1 MKKDYALITGAS
13 SGIGLAMAKQL
24 AEQGYPLILVARRID
39 RLEKLAQE
47 IREKAKVDVRVIPMD
62 LSDPDA
68 ASRLYEETRKQDLH
82 TEILINNAG
91 YGMQGKFVEMDTRKI
106 AAMFRLN
113 MDALTFL
120 CREFAPAM
128 IARKHG
134 YILNVASASAFL
146 PSPYVSA
153 YAASQAFV
161 GQFSEALRFELSG
174 TGVGVSTLYPGVTKT
189 EFNDVAGAKHP
200 PLMEASVLT
209 AEQVARIGLNG
220 MFRRK
225 RSIVPGIINKINAFF
240 SQVFH
245 RGLITHVAGTLL
257 KNANGHE

>member
-1 MKKDYALITGAS
+1 MKKEYALITGAS
-13 SGIGLAMAKQL
+13 SGIGLAMAQQL
-24 AEQGYPLILVARRID
+24 ANQGYPLILVARRVD
-39 RLEKLAQE
+39 RLESLAKD
-47 IREKAKVDVRVIPMD
+47 IRARTSVDVRVIPMD
-62 LSDPDA
+62 LSESDA
-68 ASRLYEETRKQDLH
+68 AARLFEETKRLGLH

-91 YGMQGKFVEMDTRKI
+91 YGMQGKFLAMETHKI

-128 IARKHG
+128 VERKHG

-161 GQFSEALRFELSG
+161 GQFSEALRFELAD

-209 AEQVARIGLNG
+209 AEQVARIGLRG
-220 MFRRK
+220 MFRGK
-225 RSIVPGIINKINAFF
+225 RSIVPGIINKLNAFF

-245 RGLITHVAGTLL
+245 RGFITHVAGTLL
-257 KNANGHE
+257 KKANGH

>member
-13 SGIGLAMAKQL
+13 SGIGLAMAHEL
-24 AEQGYPLILVARRID
+24 ADQGYPLILVARRVD
-39 RLEKLAQE
+39 RLESLAAD
-47 IREKAKVDVRVIPMD
+47 IRKRTNVDVCVIPLD
-62 LSDPDA
+62 LSEPDA
-68 ASRLYEETRKQDLH
+68 AERLREETARRKLH

-91 YGMQGKFVEMDTRKI
+91 YGMQGKFIEMDTRKM

-128 IARKHG
+128 VERKHG

-146 PSPYVSA
+146 PSPYVAA

-161 GQFSEALRFELSG
+161 GQFSEALRFELEG
-174 TGVGVSTLYPGVTKT
+174 TGVSVTTLYPGVTTT

-200 PLMEASVLT
+200 PLMNASVLT
-209 AEQVARIGLNG
+209 AAQVARISLRA

-245 RGLITHVAGTLL
+245 RGIITYVAGTLL
-257 KNANGHE
+257 KKANGH

>member
-24 AEQGYPLILVARRID
+24 ADQGYPLILVARRVD

-47 IREKAKVDVRVIPMD
+47 IREQAKVDVQVIPMD

-91 YGMQGKFVEMDTRKI
+91 YGMQGKFVEMDTRKM

-120 CREFAPAM
+120 CHEFAPAM

-209 AEQVARIGLNG
+209 AEQVARIGLRG

-225 RSIVPGIINKINAFF
+225 RSIVPGLINKINAFF

-245 RGLITHVAGTLL
+245 RGFITHVAGTLL

>member
-13 SGIGLAMAKQL
+13 SGIGLAMAHEL
-24 AEQGYPLILVARRID
+24 ADQGYPLILVARRID
-39 RLEKLAQE
+39 RLESLAAD
-47 IREKAKVDVRVIPMD
+47 IRKRTNVDVCVIPLD
-62 LSDPDA
+62 LSEPDA
-68 ASRLYEETRKQDLH
+68 AERLREETARRKLH

-91 YGMQGKFVEMDTRKI
+91 YGMQGKFIEMDTRKM

-113 MDALTFL
+113 IDALTFL

-128 IARKHG
+128 VERKHG

-146 PSPYVSA
+146 PSPYVAA

-161 GQFSEALRFELSG
+161 GQFSEALRFELEG
-174 TGVGVSTLYPGVTKT
+174 TGVSVTTLYPGVTTT

-200 PLMEASVLT
+200 PLMNASVLT
-209 AEQVARIGLNG
+209 AAQVARISLRA

-245 RGLITHVAGTLL
+245 RGIITYVAGTLL
-257 KNANGHE
+257 KKANGH

>member
-1 MKKDYALITGAS
+1 MGKDYALITGAS
-13 SGIGLAMAKQL
+13 SGIGLAMAQQL
-24 AEQGYPLILVARRID
+24 ADQGYPLILVARRVN
-39 RLEKLAQE
+39 RLETLAME
-47 IREKAKVDVRVIPMD
+47 IRKRTNVDVCVIPMD
-62 LSDPDA
+62 LSDPEA
-68 ASRLYEETRKQDLH
+68 AARLREETAQKKLLV
-82 TEILINNAG
+82 EILINNAG
-91 YGMQGKFVEMDTRKI
+91 YGMQGKFLEMDTRKM

-113 MDALTFL
+113 IDALTFL

-128 IARKHG
+128 AERKHG

-153 YAASQAFV
+153 YAASQAYV
-161 GQFSEALRFELSG
+161 GQFSEALRFELDE
-174 TGVGVSTLYPGVTKT
+174 TGVSVTTLYPGVTTT

-200 PLMEASVLT
+200 PLMNASVLS
-209 AEQVARIGLNG
+209 AEQVARIGLRA

-245 RGLITHVAGTLL
+245 RGFIAFMAGTLL
-257 KNANGHE
+257 KRANGHD

>member
-1 MKKDYALITGAS
+1 MKKEYALITGAS
-13 SGIGLAMAKQL
+13 SGIGLAMAHQL
-24 AEQGYPLILVARRID
+24 ADQGYPLILVARRID
-39 RLEKLAQE
+39 RLESLAKE
-47 IREKAKVDVRVIPMD
+47 IRERTSVDVRVIRMD
-62 LSDPDA
+62 LSEPDA
-68 ASRLYEETRKQDLH
+68 AARIYEETQRLALH
-82 TEILINNAG
+82 IEILINNAG
-91 YGMQGKFVEMDTRKI
+91 YGMQGKFLAMETRKI
-106 AAMFRLN
+106 ATMFRLN
-113 MDALTFL
+113 IDSLAFL

-128 IARKHG
+128 VERKHG

-174 TGVGVSTLYPGVTKT
+174 TGVRVSTLYPGVTKT

-209 AEQVARIGLNG
+209 AEQVARIGLKA
-220 MFRRK
+220 MFRGK

-257 KNANGHE
+257 KSANGH

>member
-1 MKKDYALITGAS
+1 MNKDYALITGAS
-13 SGIGLAMAKQL
+13 SGIGLAMAQQL
-24 AEQGYPLILVARRID
+24 ADQGYPLILVARRVD
-39 RLEKLAQE
+39 RLEKLAKE
-47 IREKAKVDVRVIPMD
+47 IRARTKVDVRVIPMD
-62 LSDPDA
+62 LSDAEAPT
-68 ASRLYEETRKQDLH
+68 RLREETARHGLH
-82 TEILINNAG
+82 VEILINNAG
-91 YGMQGKFVEMDTRKI
+91 YGMQGKFLEMDTPKM

-113 MDALTFL
+113 IDALAFL

-128 IARKHG
+128 VERRHG
-134 YILNVASASAFL
+134 YIMNVASASAFL

-174 TGVGVSTLYPGVTKT
+174 TGVCVSTLYPGVTKT

-200 PLMEASVLT
+200 PLMEASVLS
-209 AEQVARIGLNG
+209 AEDVARISLKA

-245 RGLITHVAGTLL
+245 RGIITYVAGTLL
-257 KNANGHE
+257 KKANGH

>member
-13 SGIGLAMAKQL
+13 SGIGLAMAHEL
-24 AEQGYPLILVARRID
+24 ADQGYPLILVARRVD
-39 RLEKLAQE
+39 RLESLAAD
-47 IREKAKVDVRVIPMD
+47 IRKRTNVDVCVIPLD
-62 LSDPDA
+62 LSEPDA
-68 ASRLYEETRKQDLH
+68 AARLREETARRKLH

-91 YGMQGKFVEMDTRKI
+91 YGMQGKFIEMDTRKM

-128 IARKHG
+128 VERKHG

-146 PSPYVSA
+146 PSPYVAA

-161 GQFSEALRFELSG
+161 GQFSEALRFELEG
-174 TGVGVSTLYPGVTKT
+174 TGVSVTTLYPGVTTT

-200 PLMEASVLT
+200 PLMNASVLT
-209 AEQVARIGLNG
+209 AAQVARISLRA

-245 RGLITHVAGTLL
+245 RGIITYVAGTLL
-257 KNANGHE
+257 KKANGH

>member
-1 MKKDYALITGAS
+1 MKKQYALITGAS

-24 AEQGYPLILVARRID
+24 ADLGYPLILVARRID

-47 IREKAKVDVRVIPMD
+47 IREGSKVDVQVIPMD
-62 LSDPDA
+62 LSEPDA
-68 ASRLYEETRKQDLH
+68 ASRLFEETHKKNLH

-91 YGMQGKFVEMDTRKI
+91 YGLQGKFVEMDTRKI

-113 MDALTFL
+113 IDALTFL

-174 TGVGVSTLYPGVTKT
+174 TGVAVSTLYPGVTKT

-209 AEQVARIGLNG
+209 AEQVARIGLKG
-220 MFRRK
+220 MFGRK
-225 RSIVPGIINKINAFF
+225 RSIIPGLINKINAFF

-245 RGLITHVAGTLL
+245 RGFITRVAGTLL

>member
-1 MKKDYALITGAS
+1 MKKDYALVTGAS
-13 SGIGLAMAKQL
+13 SGIGLSMAHQL
-24 AEQGYPLILVARRID
+24 ADQGYPLILVARRAE
-39 RLEKLAQE
+39 RLEKLAKE
-47 IREKAKVDVRVIPMD
+47 IRDRTKVDVRVIPMD
-62 LSDPDA
+62 LSEPDA
-68 ASRLYEETRKQDLH
+68 AAQLRAETQRQGLH

-91 YGMQGKFVEMDTRKI
+91 YGIQGKFIEMDTQKL

-113 MDALTFL
+113 MDALVFL
-120 CREFAPAM
+120 CREFTPAM
-128 IARKHG
+128 LERKHG

-174 TGVGVSTLYPGVTKT
+174 TGVIVSTLYPGVTKT

-209 AEQVARIGLNG
+209 AEQVATIGLKG
-220 MFRRK
+220 MFRGK

-245 RGLITHVAGTLL
+245 RGFITYMAGTLL
-257 KNANGHE
+257 KKANGHE

>member
-1 MKKDYALITGAS
+1 MKKDHALITGAS
-13 SGIGLAMAKQL
+13 SGIGLAMAQQL
-24 AEQGYPLILVARRID
+24 ADQGYPLILVARRVD

-47 IREKAKVDVRVIPMD
+47 IRARTKVDVHVVPMD
-62 LSDPDA
+62 LSDPDSA
-68 ASRLYEETRKQDLH
+68 TRLREKTSREGLH
-82 TEILINNAG
+82 VEILINNAG
-91 YGMQGKFVEMDTRKI
+91 YGMQGKFIEMDARKM

-113 MDALTFL
+113 IDALTFL

-128 IARKHG
+128 VERKQGH
-134 YILNVASASAFL
+134 ILNVASASAFL

-161 GQFSEALRFELSG
+161 GQFSEALRFELAG
-174 TGVGVSTLYPGVTKT
+174 TGVWVSTLYPGVTKT
-189 EFNDVAGAKHP
+189 EFNEVAGAKHP

-209 AEQVARIGLNG
+209 ADEVARISLKA

-245 RGLITHVAGTLL
+245 RGIITYVAGTLL
-257 KNANGHE
+257 KNANGH

>member
-1 MKKDYALITGAS
+1 MKKDYALVTGAS
-13 SGIGLAMAKQL
+13 SGIGLSMAHQL
-24 AEQGYPLILVARRID
+24 ADQGYPLILVARRAE
-39 RLEKLAQE
+39 RLEKLAKE
-47 IREKAKVDVRVIPMD
+47 IRDRTKVDVRVMPMD
-62 LSDPDA
+62 LSEPDA
-68 ASRLYEETRKQDLH
+68 AARLRAETQRQGLH

-91 YGMQGKFVEMDTRKI
+91 YGIQGKFIEMDTQKL

-113 MDALTFL
+113 MDALVFL
-120 CREFAPAM
+120 CREFTPAM
-128 IARKHG
+128 LERKHG

-174 TGVGVSTLYPGVTKT
+174 TGVIVSTLYPGVTKT

-209 AEQVARIGLNG
+209 AEQVATIGLKG
-220 MFRRK
+220 MFRGK

-245 RGLITHVAGTLL
+245 RGFITHMAGTLL
-257 KNANGHE
+257 KKANGHE

>member
-13 SGIGLAMAKQL
+13 SGIGLAMAHQL
-24 AEQGYPLILVARRID
+24 ADQGYPLILVARRID
-39 RLEKLAQE
+39 RLEKLAEE
-47 IREKAKVDVRVIPMD
+47 IRKRANVDVRVIPMD

-68 ASRLYEETRKQDLH
+68 ASRVFEETRKQNLH

-113 MDALTFL
+113 IDALTFL

-153 YAASQAFV
+153 YAASQAYV
-161 GQFSEALRFELSG
+161 GQFSEALRFELQG

-209 AEQVARIGLNG
+209 AEQVAQIGLRG

-225 RSIVPGIINKINAFF
+225 RCIVPGLINRINAFF

-245 RGLITHVAGTLL
+245 RGIITHVAGTLL

>member
-13 SGIGLAMAKQL
+13 SGIGLAMAQQL
-24 AEQGYPLILVARRID
+24 ADQGYPLILVARRVD
-39 RLEKLAQE
+39 RLEKLAKE
-47 IREKAKVDVRVIPMD
+47 IRERTNVDVRVIPMD

-68 ASRLYEETRKQDLH
+68 ATRLREETTRQGLH
-82 TEILINNAG
+82 AEILINNAG
-91 YGMQGKFVEMDTRKI
+91 YGMQGKFLAMDIPKI

-113 MDALTFL
+113 IDALTFL

-128 IARKHG
+128 VERKHG

-146 PSPYVSA
+146 PSPYVAA

-174 TGVGVSTLYPGVTKT
+174 TGVSVSTLYPGVTKT

-209 AEQVARIGLNG
+209 AEEVARISLRA

-245 RGLITHVAGTLL
+245 RGIITHVAGTLL
-257 KNANGHE
+257 KSANGHE